1 MTKLKCRLR
10 HFNTTGKSPKVCQVA
25 IAKIFL
31 FFRNPN
37 QRYITPHPVPIRGA
51 LANVIN
57 VGRDAVGAHA
67 ATDERGM
74 KRKAK
79 SCGPGAAVLALS
91 VR

>member
-1 MTKLKCRLR
+1 LSSPFRKNISVFQKP
-10 HFNTTGKSPKVCQVA
+10 KSVVEKA
-25 IAKIFL
+25 
-31 FFRNPN
+31 
-37 QRYITPHPVPIRGA
+37 HPVPIRGA

-91 VR
+91 LR